1 MMRIWEI
8 IIGLGEVSKRCERMS
23 RKRGQS
29 IESMMV
35 GSASQKTGDAP
46 TVLDECKK
54 RGENAAERGGV
65 GRGLQNSKEHV
76 KLMWLAQLGDHRRTV
91 CGSDSRGE
99 RTLVLQDVGDD
110 AHHGLQHC
118 SVVQVLRRDEHH
130 HLCGDQLLGRRDS
143 YGGGGGEGALAATA
157 SYQRSSAVKAS

>member
-1 MMRIWEI
+1 
-8 IIGLGEVSKRCERMS
+8 
-23 RKRGQS
+23 
-29 IESMMV
+29 
-35 GSASQKTGDAP
+35 
-46 TVLDECKK
+46 
-54 RGENAAERGGV
+54 
-65 GRGLQNSKEHV
+65 
-76 KLMWLAQLGDHRRTV
+76 MWLAQLGDHRRTV

-99 RTLVLQDVGDD
+99 CTLVLQDVGDD